1 MSCIEGNGTK
11 DERNRI
17 VISRFPAILMIHVA
31 FNRRYKRVKS
41 VIIFSAVAQSLNES
55 N

>member
-31 FNRRYKRVKS
+31 FNRRYKRVQS